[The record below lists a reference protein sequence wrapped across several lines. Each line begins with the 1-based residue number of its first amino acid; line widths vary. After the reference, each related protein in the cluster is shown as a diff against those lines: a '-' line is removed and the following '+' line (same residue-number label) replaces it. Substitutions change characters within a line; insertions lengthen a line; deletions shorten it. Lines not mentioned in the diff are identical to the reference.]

1 METTRAKKKMGLTE
15 SLAWLGFAAIA
26 WFCFVWVVGCAV
38 GILYGV
44 LKSGFNFGMMAPW
57 L

>member
-26 WFCFVWVVGCAV
+26 WFCFVWVVGCVV

-44 LKSGFNFGMMAPW
+44 LKSGFNFGVMAPW